1 MRGVRVYVGRL
12 PADATQADLQDRF
25 QRVLPANVSMVT
37 VDLMR
42 NSSAT
47 DFAYLELKSNTDNAD
62 DEYAAVQAVVQA
74 YHNTKWKGKR
84 LRVEPAH
91 PDYLARL
98 AYEWEATAAHK
109 EAIAAARVPSHAT
122 VEPAATELNLKPSK
136 RYAHM
141 SIIPTNVSQSN
152 AQHRFKG
159 SKVTFDDDGHGTVV
173 VQAIVA
179 AARATKKVAPVM
191 TNAAIES
198 DPEDD
203 DDRSVYIRHF
213 R

>member
-136 RYAHM
+136 R
-141 SIIPTNVSQSN
+141 
-152 AQHRFKG
+152 FKG

>member
-47 DFAYLELKSNTDNAD
+47 DFAYLELKSNTENAD

-136 RYAHM
+136 R
-141 SIIPTNVSQSN
+141 
-152 AQHRFKG
+152 FKG

-198 DPEDD
+198 DPEDN
-203 DDRSVYIRHF
+203 DDRSVHIRHF